1 MIKWKGEKKQH
12 KDTFQLHAKFIFYAS
27 SFQKIRFPESWK
39 VNWKITQFDWWHI
52 TTLENGMPQGQISK
66 RQVIM
71 HNSIWQICHL
81 ELQIHKL
88 NFCSLL
94 KKFFFCPFEIA
105 WRPFR
110 GLLPVMIMMMQ
121 MIKID
126 FALIWKSF
134 LFTFEGPS
142 HFNWN
147 THHDFSKKTYFLFI
161 PRRSYFEKKMISSS
175 SFNDDRTFHF
185 WLPQKFIKY
194 RRIMTIEN

>member
-39 VNWKITQFDWWHI
+39 VNWKITQFDWWYI

-88 NFCSLL
+88 NFVINSGIISRTAIFGGL
-94 KKFFFCPFEIA
+94 FE
-105 WRPFR
+105 
-110 GLLPVMIMMMQ
+110 LQLPVMI
-121 MIKID
+121 IKNS
-126 FALIWKSF
+126 KSISPWYGNLFKLLKVHHHLNDSSKNF
-134 LFTFEGPS
+134 LFLVLCTSKFQEGHRENDFFVLMETAGPS
-142 HFNWN
+142 
-147 THHDFSKKTYFLFI
+147 
-161 PRRSYFEKKMISSS
+161 SYIVVTPTEIHKV
-175 SFNDDRTFHF
+175 
-185 WLPQKFIKY
+185 P
-194 RRIMTIEN
+194 